1 MWKEEA
7 LAVKGL
13 LVYVYVCVN
22 MHAGLGVFGTEIC
35 LGPFWVFLQEKKPH
49 SSLNKPLTLGRL
61 IYSPPPFLV
70 PLACSPHLLACSPS
84 IYLSLAK
91 GQP

>member
-22 MHAGLGVFGTEIC
+22 MHAGLGVFGTEI
-35 LGPFWVFLQEKKPH
+35 WVLSGCFFRRKSP
-49 SSLNKPLTLGRL
+49 TL
-61 IYSPPPFLV
+61 P
-70 PLACSPHLLACSPS
+70 
-84 IYLSLAK
+84 
-91 GQP
+91 